1 MKINKISQERKK
13 YLKNIRKNKVLVL
26 VTQIVVLIGFLAIWE
41 ALARNNDGA
50 YYSNNI
56 MVVKVFS

>member
-26 VTQIVVLIGFLAIWE
+26 VTQIMVL
-41 ALARNNDGA
+41 
-50 YYSNNI
+50 
-56 MVVKVFS
+56 V

>member
-26 VTQIVVLIGFLAIWE
+26 ITQIMVLVGFLAIW
-41 ALARNNDGA
+41 R
-50 YYSNNI
+50 
-56 MVVKVFS
+56 F